1 MMQTLAVA
9 PRTSAAHATHDGHV
23 RAPIDIPADAQ
34 PTPETLRSFRMQA
47 GLTKGEAAH
56 IVGLNGKAASWHQYE
71 LGRYAI
77 PQERWDVFV
86 AVLRSGR
93 YPSTCFATTRRGP
106 RVSESFEVGRRATPP
121 AERPAVDAPGC
132 AFLRS
137 VRSALRI
144 SAAAMA
150 AELGCELHRVYRM
163 ESGTTSPS
171 WEEQVRCGEL
181 AQAKLAK
188 LRSARQAGVE
198 SLPLAELREDLLRLS
213 STDAAKLAGLKGSR
227 PGATWSAVESGERV
241 SDKAV
246 ARFRKAAAGQLDA
259 MERELLSLF

>member
-1 MMQTLAVA
+1 MMQTLAVP
-9 PRTSAAHATHDGHV
+9 PRTSAAHATHGGHI

-34 PTPETLRSFRMQA
+34 PTPATLRSLRMQA
-47 GLTKGEAAH
+47 GLTKAEAAH

-77 PQERWDVFV
+77 PQERWEAFA

-106 RVSESFEVGRRATPP
+106 RISESFEVGRRATPP
-121 AERPAVDAPGC
+121 VERPAVDAPGC

-137 VRSALRI
+137 VRSAMRI

-150 AELGCELHRVYRM
+150 GELGCELHRVYRM

-171 WEEQVRCGEL
+171 WDEQVRCGEL
-181 AQAKLAK
+181 AQAHLAR
-188 LRSARQAGVE
+188 LRAARQAGVDA
-198 SLPLAELREDLLRLS
+198 LPLAELRENLLRMS

-227 PGATWSAVESGERV
+227 PGASWSSIESGARV
-241 SDKAV
+241 GDKAV
-246 ARFRKAAAGQLDA
+246 ARFRKAAAGQLEV